1 MNNVKGRNKKIQ
13 PEQKLSFGSAL
24 KQNVI
29 IYSFN
34 LNEQFKNTNAAQ
46 KSKRSGASKGS
57 ASKKHNNQG
66 VQISRIDESYNVDK
80 VPENLN
86 NKEDINERKGYLQD
100 IPSDTS
106 SIFSAKVNIY
116 L

>member
-1 MNNVKGRNKKIQ
+1 MNNPKGRNKKIQ
-13 PEQKLSFGSAL
+13 TEQKLSFGSAL

-46 KSKRSGASKGS
+46 KSKRSGTSKGS

-66 VQISRIDESYNVDK
+66 AQISKIDESYNADK
-80 VPENLN
+80 FLENFN
-86 NKEDINERKGYLQD
+86 NKENINERKGNLQD
-100 IPSDTS
+100 IPSDSS
-106 SIFSAKVNIY
+106 SIFSAKVNI
-116 L
+116 

>member
-1 MNNVKGRNKKIQ
+1 MNNPKGRNKKIQ

-46 KSKRSGASKGS
+46 KSKRSGTSKKKKK
-57 ASKKHNNQG
+57 KKHNNQG
-66 VQISRIDESYNVDK
+66 AQISKIDESYNADK
-80 VPENLN
+80 FLENFN
-86 NKEDINERKGYLQD
+86 NKENINERKGNLQD
-100 IPSDTS
+100 IPSDSS
-106 SIFSAKVNIY
+106 SIFSAKVNI
-116 L
+116 